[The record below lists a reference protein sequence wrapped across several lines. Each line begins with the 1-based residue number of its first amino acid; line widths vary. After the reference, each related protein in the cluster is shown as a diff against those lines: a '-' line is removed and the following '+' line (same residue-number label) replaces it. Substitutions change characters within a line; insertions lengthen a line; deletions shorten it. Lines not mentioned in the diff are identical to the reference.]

1 MRILEDKVPYEQV
14 ILEERRAFHA
24 FKFAR
29 IKALVGERV
38 VDDARLEKY
47 YVRLVFGFLLDLEDV
62 PVGQVDRGWCLKLHQ
77 IAVKFY
83 NQVALAEQYELAAL
97 VVIDIWKF
105 VLELEYD
112 NIHEILVIAVFTQ
125 CV

>member
-1 MRILEDKVPYEQV
+1 MEDKVPYEQV
-14 ILEERRAFHA
+14 IMVERRAFQA

-29 IKALVGERV
+29 IKTLVGERV
-38 VDDARLEKY
+38 VDDKRLEKY
-47 YVRLVFGFLLDLEDV
+47 YVRLVFGFLPDLEDV
-62 PVGQVDRGWCLKLHQ
+62 PVGQVDRGWCLKIHQ

-97 VVIDIWKF
+97 VVIDIREF
-105 VLELEYD
+105 VLELEYGKIQE
-112 NIHEILVIAVFTQ
+112 NLVTAVFTQ

>member
-1 MRILEDKVPYEQV
+1 MEDKVPYEQV
-14 ILEERRAFHA
+14 ILVERRAVNV

-29 IKALVGERV
+29 IKTLVGERV
-38 VDDARLEKY
+38 VDDVRLEKY

-62 PVGQVDRGWCLKLHQ
+62 PVGQVDRRWCLKFHQ

-83 NQVALAEQYELAAL
+83 NQVALAEQYELAVL
-97 VVIDIWKF
+97 VVINIREF

-112 NIHEILVIAVFTQ
+112 KIHENLVTTVFTQ